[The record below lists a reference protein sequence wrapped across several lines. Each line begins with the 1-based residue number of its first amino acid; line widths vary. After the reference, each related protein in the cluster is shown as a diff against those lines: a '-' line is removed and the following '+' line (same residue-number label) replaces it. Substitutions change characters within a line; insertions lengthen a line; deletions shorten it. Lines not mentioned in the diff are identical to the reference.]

1 MNIFPKDEGKN
12 ISTTSARGNV
22 GFRVLLLP
30 LCPRG
35 AMKTDPTST
44 IKSQLCDIR
53 RAGSQL
59 QNIMDG
65 RNAAARSS
73 IITGRLRRIVGNE
86 SSVRLSLSLRFLIP
100 RKYGEREKGFLLW
113 RGIDACTVTRYRN
126 FSIEF
131 FFPPLYH
138 NFTIVFVDACID
150 IIGLRFIERRSDP
163 PSVSMYATLCRN
175 CIEL

>member
-1 MNIFPKDEGKN
+1 MNIFPKDEEKN

-35 AMKTDPTST
+35 AMKTDPTSP

-86 SSVRLSLSLRFLIP
+86 SSVRLSLSPISHSA
-100 RKYGEREKGFLLW
+100 KIW
-113 RGIDACTVTRYRN
+113 
-126 FSIEF
+126 
-131 FFPPLYH
+131 
-138 NFTIVFVDACID
+138 
-150 IIGLRFIERRSDP
+150 
-163 PSVSMYATLCRN
+163 
-175 CIEL
+175 